1 MSESAT
7 EGSLRPK
14 YYYNK
19 GGKKEVNK
27 KWRYTLS
34 LTTSQSLSKSYR
46 RETKIKDDSAINF
59 YFAH

>member
-1 MSESAT
+1 MSDCAT

-27 KWRYTLS
+27 KWLYTPPQL
-34 LTTSQSLSKSYR
+34 L
-46 RETKIKDDSAINF
+46 
-59 YFAH
+59 